1 MDGATLYGLALYGVS
16 LLTMGGIYAILCLG
30 LNLQWGVAGIL
41 NVGVAGFFAVGAYTS
56 AILTTPGSPYHL
68 GGFGLPV
75 ILAVPAAMVASA
87 ALAWAVGRICVR
99 LRSDY
104 LAIATIGISEIV
116 RLVLSVEVWATNG
129 PRGVAHVPR
138 PLTWLPEPLD
148 QLGFLLIVLACLAVV
163 YLLLEQA
170 ANSPWGRTMAAIRDN
185 EGTARSIGKDVDRRR
200 LQAMVL
206 GAAFMGLGGALTAHY
221 LRFIDPK
228 AAEPLTTTFLVWV
241 MLIAGGSGNNRGAI
255 LGAFLLWT
263 IWSGTEIIAG
273 LLPAELSVR
282 LAYVRV
288 FLVGFFLQVI
298 LQRYPGGILPERRGG
313 KGGRLK
319 EADSADSAARAPPG

>member
-1 MDGATLYGLALYGVS
+1 MDGAALYGLALYGVS

-30 LNLQWGVAGIL
+30 LNLQWGMAGIL
-41 NVGVAGFFAVGAYTS
+41 NVGVAGFFAIGAYTS
-56 AILTTPGSPYHL
+56 AILTTPESPYHL
-68 GGFGLPV
+68 GGYGLPIV
-75 ILAVPAAMVASA
+75 LAVPAAMLA
-87 ALAWAVGRICVR
+87 AALLAWAVGRICVR

-116 RLVLSVEVWATNG
+116 RLVLGVEVWATNG

-138 PLTWLPEPLD
+138 PLSWLPEPLD
-148 QLGFLLIVLACLAVV
+148 QIGFLLIVLACLAVV

-241 MLIAGGSGNNRGAI
+241 MLIAGGSGNNRGAL
-255 LGAFLLWT
+255 LGAFLLWL
-263 IWSGTEIIAG
+263 IWSGTEIVAG
-273 LLPAELSVR
+273 LLPSDLSVR
-282 LAYVRV
+282 VAYIRV
-288 FLVGFFLQVI
+288 FLVGFFLQII
-298 LQRYPGGILPERRGG
+298 LQRYPGGILPERRGRRIG
-313 KGGRLK
+313 KLG
-319 EADSADSAARAPPG
+319 EADGTAAKTPAPPV